1 MNWLGSRAVVRPENS
16 EGGHNLSLLVEIG
29 FTDLPKSGGAPHMA
43 PPSPTGL
50 GSITVL
56 FDQEIP
62 NDRKTNCVVG
72 REMRNMSTKS
82 ICI

>member
-1 MNWLGSRAVVRPENS
+1 
-16 EGGHNLSLLVEIG
+16 
-29 FTDLPKSGGAPHMA
+29 MA

-62 NDRKTNCVVG
+62 NDRVVG
-72 REMRNMSTKS
+72 REMRNMPTKF